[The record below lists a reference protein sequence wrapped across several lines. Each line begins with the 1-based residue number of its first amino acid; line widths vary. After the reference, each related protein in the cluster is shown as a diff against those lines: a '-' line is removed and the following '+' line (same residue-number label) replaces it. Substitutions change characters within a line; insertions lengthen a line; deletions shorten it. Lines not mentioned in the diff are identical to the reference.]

1 MLRISR
7 TNIGPVGLWWYTV
20 DRWML
25 FGLILLGFIGLF
37 FSLAVSPAEAI
48 SIKTDTYFFLT
59 RHLIYC
65 FISLFFLIIISILPA
80 GKIRKLSLIIFI
92 GSLIGIFLTLTVGIN
107 SGGASRWLP
116 IFGFTIQPSEFLKP
130 SLVIVVSW
138 FLARARIEGNTS
150 LQIIPAILL
159 FLSIF
164 LLLQQPDVGQTI
176 LIIITVMGLMFFNG
190 LPWKIVIGLI
200 SFSILGG
207 IFLYFN
213 FSHVSLRVDNWVS
226 AWFNSDSLESRPT
239 QMSSAIDA
247 FENGGLFGQ
256 GIGEGWMKYNLPDA
270 YTDFIFAAVAEE
282 GGLFFILLIILI
294 YGFIIIRGFSK
305 IQTLNNYFNQLAA
318 SGLLLIFG
326 LQTLFHMA
334 VNLSLVPAKGMTLPF
349 ISYGGSSIMA
359 LGICMGMFLSLTKK
373 DDPRI
378 KSKNSDLNYSGIQF

>member
-150 LQIIPAILL
+150 LQIIPSILL

>member
-65 FISLFFLIIISILPA
+65 FISLFFLIVISILPA

-138 FLARARIEGNTS
+138 FLARARLEGNTS

-213 FSHVSLRVDNWVS
+213 FSHVSLRVDNWVN

>member
-65 FISLFFLIIISILPA
+65 FISLFFLIVVSILPA
-80 GKIRKLSLIIFI
+80 GKIRKLSLIIFM

-138 FLARARIEGNTS
+138 FLARARLEGNTS

-213 FSHVSLRVDNWVS
+213 FSHVSLRVDNWVN
-226 AWFNSDSLESRPT
+226 AWFNSDTLESRPT

>member
-80 GKIRKLSLIIFI
+80 EKIRKLSLIIFI

-213 FSHVSLRVDNWVS
+213 FSHVSLRVDNWVN

>member
-65 FISLFFLIIISILPA
+65 FISLFFLIVISILPA

-159 FLSIF
+159 FLSVF

>member
-65 FISLFFLIIISILPA
+65 FISLFFLIVISILPA

>member
-65 FISLFFLIIISILPA
+65 FISLFFLIVVSILPA
-80 GKIRKLSLIIFI
+80 GKIRKLSLIIFM

-159 FLSIF
+159 LLSIF

-213 FSHVSLRVDNWVS
+213 FSHVSLRVDNWVN

>member
-7 TNIGPVGLWWYTV
+7 TNIGPVGLLWYTV

-65 FISLFFLIIISILPA
+65 FISLFFLIVVSILPA

-213 FSHVSLRVDNWVS
+213 FSHVSLRVDNWVN

>member
-7 TNIGPVGLWWYTV
+7 TNIGPIGLWWYTV

-65 FISLFFLIIISILPA
+65 FISLFFLIVISILPA

>member
-65 FISLFFLIIISILPA
+65 FISLFFLIVVSILPA

-116 IFGFTIQPSEFLKP
+116 VFGFTIQPSEFLKP

-138 FLARARIEGNTS
+138 FLARARLEGNTS

-213 FSHVSLRVDNWVS
+213 FSHVSLRVDNWVN

>member
-7 TNIGPVGLWWYTV
+7 NNMGPVGLWWYTV

-25 FGLILLGFIGLF
+25 FGLIILGCIGLF

-65 FISLFFLIIISILPA
+65 CVSLFFLIFISILSPH
-80 GKIRKLSLIIFI
+80 ITRKLSLLIFFT
-92 GSLIGIFLTLTVGIN
+92 SLVGVLLTLIIGIN

-116 IFGFTIQPSEFLKP
+116 FFGFTIQPSEFLKP
-130 SLVIVVSW
+130 SLVVVIAW
-138 FLARARIEGNTS
+138 FLARSQIENNKWIQLIPFFLIS
-150 LQIIPAILL
+150 LTV
-159 FLSIF
+159 F
-164 LLLQQPDVGQTI
+164 LLLQQPDIGQTV
-176 LIIITVMGLMFFNG
+176 LIVLTVMGLMFFNG
-190 LPWKIVIGLI
+190 LPWKIVIGL
-200 SFSILGG
+200 FSSGILGF
-207 IFLYFN
+207 IFLYLN
-213 FSHVSLRVDNWVS
+213 FSHVSLRVDNWLNV
-226 AWFNSDSLESRPT
+226 WFNPESLDSRPT
-239 QMSSAIDA
+239 QISSAIDA

-282 GGLFFILLIILI
+282 GGLFIILLIIFV
-294 YGFIIIRGFSK
+294 YGFLIMRGFSK
-305 IQTLNNYFNQLAA
+305 ILGLRNYFNQLAA

-373 DDPRI
+373 DNPRV
-378 KSKNSDLNYSGIQF
+378 KQEKTEFNYSGIQF

>member
-7 TNIGPVGLWWYTV
+7 NNVGPVGLWWYTV

-25 FGLILLGFIGLF
+25 FGLIILGCIGLF

-65 FISLFFLIIISILPA
+65 CVSLFFLIFISILSPH
-80 GKIRKLSLIIFI
+80 ITRKLSLLIFFM
-92 GSLIGIFLTLTVGIN
+92 SLIGVFLTLIIGIN

-116 IFGFTIQPSEFLKP
+116 FFGFTIQPSEFLKP
-130 SLVIVVSW
+130 SLVVVIAW
-138 FLARARIEGNTS
+138 FLARSQIENNKWIQLIPFFLIS
-150 LQIIPAILL
+150 LTV
-159 FLSIF
+159 F
-164 LLLQQPDVGQTI
+164 LLLQQPDIGQTV
-176 LIIITVMGLMFFNG
+176 LIVLTVMGLMFFNG
-190 LPWKIVIGLI
+190 LPWKIVIGLV
-200 SFSILGG
+200 SSGILGF

-213 FSHVSLRVDNWVS
+213 FSHVSLRVDNWLNV
-226 AWFNSDSLESRPT
+226 WFNPESLDSRPT
-239 QMSSAIDA
+239 QISSAIDA

-282 GGLFFILLIILI
+282 GGLFIILLIIFV
-294 YGFIIIRGFSK
+294 YGFLIMRGFSK
-305 IQTLNNYFNQLAA
+305 ILGLRNYFNQLAA

-373 DDPRI
+373 DNPRTEQE
-378 KSKNSDLNYSGIQF
+378 KTEFNYSGIQF

>member
-1 MLRISR
+1 MCIRDS
-7 TNIGPVGLWWYTV
+7 
-20 DRWML
+20 
-25 FGLILLGFIGLF
+25 
-37 FSLAVSPAEAI
+37 AEAI

-65 FISLFFLIIISILPA
+65 FISLFFLIVVSILPA
-80 GKIRKLSLIIFI
+80 GKIRKLSLIIFM

-138 FLARARIEGNTS
+138 FLARARLEGNTS

-159 FLSIF
+159 LLSIF

-213 FSHVSLRVDNWVS
+213 FSHVSLRVDNWVN

-282 GGLFFILLIILI
+282 
-294 YGFIIIRGFSK
+294 
-305 IQTLNNYFNQLAA
+305 
-318 SGLLLIFG
+318 
-326 LQTLFHMA
+326 
-334 VNLSLVPAKGMTLPF
+334 LSL
-349 ISYGGSSIMA
+349 IHI
-359 LGICMGMFLSLTKK
+359 
-373 DDPRI
+373 
-378 KSKNSDLNYSGIQF
+378 

>member
-65 FISLFFLIIISILPA
+65 FISLFFLIVVSILPA

-138 FLARARIEGNTS
+138 FLARARLEGNTS

-213 FSHVSLRVDNWVS
+213 FSHVSLRVDNWVN

>member
-65 FISLFFLIIISILPA
+65 FISLFFLIVVSILPA
-80 GKIRKLSLIIFI
+80 GKIRKLSLIIFM

-138 FLARARIEGNTS
+138 FLARARLEGNTS

-213 FSHVSLRVDNWVS
+213 FSHVSLRVDNWVN

>member
-65 FISLFFLIIISILPA
+65 FISLFFLIVVSILPS

-138 FLARARIEGNTS
+138 FLARARLEGNTS

-213 FSHVSLRVDNWVS
+213 FSHVSLRVDNWVN

>member
-65 FISLFFLIIISILPA
+65 FISLFFLIVISILPA
-80 GKIRKLSLIIFI
+80 GKIRKLSLLIFM

-159 FLSIF
+159 LLSIF

-213 FSHVSLRVDNWVS
+213 FSHVSLRVDNWVN

>member
-65 FISLFFLIIISILPA
+65 FISLFFLIVVSILPA

-138 FLARARIEGNTS
+138 FLARARLEGNTS

-213 FSHVSLRVDNWVS
+213 FSHVSLRVDNWVN
-226 AWFNSDSLESRPT
+226 AWFNSDLLESRPT

>member
-48 SIKTDTYFFLT
+48 SINTDTYFFLT

-65 FISLFFLIIISILPA
+65 FISLFFLIVISILPA
-80 GKIRKLSLIIFI
+80 GKIRKLSLIIFM

-159 FLSIF
+159 FLSVF

-213 FSHVSLRVDNWVS
+213 FSHVSLRVDNWVN
-226 AWFNSDSLESRPT
+226 AWFNPDSLESRPT

-305 IQTLNNYFNQLAA
+305 IQILNNYFNQLAA

-326 LQTLFHMA
+326 LQALFHMA

-378 KSKNSDLNYSGIQF
+378 KSKNSNLNYSGIQF

>member
-25 FGLILLGFIGLF
+25 FGLMLLGFIGLF

-48 SIKTDTYFFLT
+48 SINTDTYFFLT

-65 FISLFFLIIISILPA
+65 FISLFFLIVISILPA
-80 GKIRKLSLIIFI
+80 GKIRKLSLIIFM

-159 FLSIF
+159 FLSVF

-213 FSHVSLRVDNWVS
+213 FSHVSLRVDNWVN
-226 AWFNSDSLESRPT
+226 AWFNPDSLESRPT

-378 KSKNSDLNYSGIQF
+378 KSKNSDLNYSGIEF

>member
-65 FISLFFLIIISILPA
+65 FISLFFLIVVSILPA

-116 IFGFTIQPSEFLKP
+116 VFGFTIQPSEFLKP

-213 FSHVSLRVDNWVS
+213 FSHVSLRVDNWVN

>member
-65 FISLFFLIIISILPA
+65 FISLFFLIVISILPA

-213 FSHVSLRVDNWVS
+213 FSHVSLRVDNWVI
-226 AWFNSDSLESRPT
+226 AWFSSDSLESRPT

>member
-65 FISLFFLIIISILPA
+65 FISLFFLIIVSILPA

-138 FLARARIEGNTS
+138 FLARARLEGNTS

-213 FSHVSLRVDNWVS
+213 FSHVSLRVDNWVN

>member
-65 FISLFFLIIISILPA
+65 FISLFFLIVVSILPA

-159 FLSIF
+159 LLSIF

-213 FSHVSLRVDNWVS
+213 FSHVSLRVDNWVN
-226 AWFNSDSLESRPT
+226 AWFNSDTLESRPT

>member
-65 FISLFFLIIISILPA
+65 FISLFFLIVVSILPA
-80 GKIRKLSLIIFI
+80 GKIRKLSLIIFM

-159 FLSIF
+159 LLSIF

-213 FSHVSLRVDNWVS
+213 FSHVSLRVDNWVN
-226 AWFNSDSLESRPT
+226 AWFNSDTLESRPT

>member
-59 RHLIYC
+59 RHLFYC
-65 FISLFFLIIISILPA
+65 FISLFFLIVVSILPA
-80 GKIRKLSLIIFI
+80 GKIRKLSLIIFM

-159 FLSIF
+159 LLSIF

-213 FSHVSLRVDNWVS
+213 FSHVSLRVDNWVN
-226 AWFNSDSLESRPT
+226 AWFNSDTLESRPT

>member
-65 FISLFFLIIISILPA
+65 FISLFFLIVVSILPA
-80 GKIRKLSLIIFI
+80 GKIRKLSLIIFM

-213 FSHVSLRVDNWVS
+213 FSHVSLRVDNWVN

>member
-7 TNIGPVGLWWYTV
+7 TNIGPIGLWWYTV

-65 FISLFFLIIISILPA
+65 FISLFFLIVISILPA

-213 FSHVSLRVDNWVS
+213 FSHVSLRVDNWVN

>member
-7 TNIGPVGLWWYTV
+7 TNIGPIGLWWYTV

-213 FSHVSLRVDNWVS
+213 FSHVSLRVDNWVN
-226 AWFNSDSLESRPT
+226 AWFSSDSLESRPT

>member
-7 TNIGPVGLWWYTV
+7 TNIGPIGLWWYTV

-92 GSLIGIFLTLTVGIN
+92 GSIIGIFLTLTVGIN

-213 FSHVSLRVDNWVS
+213 FSHVSLRVDNWVN

>member
-7 TNIGPVGLWWYTV
+7 NNMGPVGLWWYTV

-25 FGLILLGFIGLF
+25 FGLIILGCIGLF

-48 SIKTDTYFFLT
+48 SIKADTYFFLT

-65 FISLFFLIIISILPA
+65 CVSLFFLIFISILSPH
-80 GKIRKLSLIIFI
+80 ITRKLSLLIFFM
-92 GSLIGIFLTLTVGIN
+92 SLIGVFLTLIIGIS

-116 IFGFTIQPSEFLKP
+116 FFGFTIQPSEFLKP
-130 SLVIVVSW
+130 SLIVVIAW
-138 FLARARIEGNTS
+138 FLARSQIENNKWIQ
-150 LQIIPAILL
+150 LIPL
-159 FLSIF
+159 FLISLTVI
-164 LLLQQPDVGQTI
+164 LLLQQPDIGQI
-176 LIIITVMGLMFFNG
+176 VLIVLTVMGLMFFNG
-190 LPWKIVIGLI
+190 LPWKIVIGLV
-200 SFSILGG
+200 SSVILGF

-213 FSHVSLRVDNWVS
+213 FSHVSLRVDNWLNV
-226 AWFNSDSLESRPT
+226 WFKTESLDTRPT
-239 QMSSAIDA
+239 QISSAIDA

-282 GGLFFILLIILI
+282 GGLFIILLIIFV
-294 YGFIIIRGFSK
+294 YGFLIMRGFSK
-305 IQTLNNYFNQLAA
+305 ILGIRNYFNQLAA

-373 DDPRI
+373 NNPRAEQE
-378 KSKNSDLNYSGIQF
+378 KTEYNYSGIQF

>member
-65 FISLFFLIIISILPA
+65 FISLFFLIVVSILPA

-138 FLARARIEGNTS
+138 FLARARLEGNTS

-190 LPWKIVIGLI
+190 LPWKIVVGLI

-213 FSHVSLRVDNWVS
+213 FSHVSLRVDNWVN